1 MSGTQ
6 WTFLTYLSLYLPGTR
21 GFSLAEAG
29 LALAIAQGLGSVG
42 RLLWSHLSDAEARRV
57 HILLAMSCL
66 ALVSLALLASDTV
79 TAVWP
84 VVAVS
89 RFAIVGW
96 NGAYHGLVA
105 ERAGPGRVG
114 EPRARRSSSSS
125 AARSRCHRCSACW
138 PTRPAPG
145 SRSGPPAPRPSLS
158 RESGS
163 EPASG
168 SSPPSWTL
176 RRPPDQEVLSMQ
188 IKYIIPF
195 PFDEEGIANRAA
207 QLPAE
212 LRTPG
217 VDYDFVPV
225 KNSCRNADGAYELL
239 ILDAYIAEAGLR
251 SEEEGYDAVVMDTVS
266 DSGLAALRSRLT
278 IPVLGPGLVQ
288 QHVAA
293 MLGKKFSIL
302 TMWRR
307 WFSLYEKTMAE
318 YGTRPYCASIR
329 SIDVR
334 PDQEQLLAG
343 KEEVVFAALEEQ
355 GRLAIDEDGAD
366 VILIG
371 STTMHQAVEHLRR
384 TLGVPVINP
393 GLLAIK
399 MAELFVQL
407 GLSHSKVAYMSPETI
422 QDEKLHSLMPT

>member
-1 MSGTQ
+1 
-6 WTFLTYLSLYLPGTR
+6 
-21 GFSLAEAG
+21 
-29 LALAIAQGLGSVG
+29 
-42 RLLWSHLSDAEARRV
+42 
-57 HILLAMSCL
+57 
-66 ALVSLALLASDTV
+66 
-79 TAVWP
+79 
-84 VVAVS
+84 
-89 RFAIVGW
+89 
-96 NGAYHGLVA
+96 
-105 ERAGPGRVG
+105 
-114 EPRARRSSSSS
+114 
-125 AARSRCHRCSACW
+125 
-138 PTRPAPG
+138 
-145 SRSGPPAPRPSLS
+145 
-158 RESGS
+158 
-163 EPASG
+163 
-168 SSPPSWTL
+168 
-176 RRPPDQEVLSMQ
+176 
-188 IKYIIPF
+188 
-195 PFDEEGIANRAA
+195 
-207 QLPAE
+207 
-212 LRTPG
+212 
-217 VDYDFVPV
+217 
-225 KNSCRNADGAYELL
+225 
-239 ILDAYIAEAGLR
+239 
-251 SEEEGYDAVVMDTVS
+251 
-266 DSGLAALRSRLT
+266 
-278 IPVLGPGLVQ
+278 
-288 QHVAA
+288 